1 MAKNKTLKFECFM
14 QWLAGKNKAVRSNRG
29 WELLSNTKYEQNELE
44 STKHQSFNR

>member
-1 MAKNKTLKFECFM
+1 M
-14 QWLAGKNKAVRSNRG
+14 QWLAGRNKAVRTNRG